1 MMTAAEIE
9 NALCSV
15 KRPRGQLKTRGL
27 HLPRFDETERDI

>member
-1 MMTAAEIE
+1 MMTAAEME

-27 HLPRFDETERDI
+27 HLYDLLKPSSTI